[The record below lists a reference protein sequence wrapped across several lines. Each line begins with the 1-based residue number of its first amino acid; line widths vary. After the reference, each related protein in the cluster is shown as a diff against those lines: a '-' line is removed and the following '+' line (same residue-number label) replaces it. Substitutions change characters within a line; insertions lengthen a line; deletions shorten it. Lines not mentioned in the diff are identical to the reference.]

1 MSNLDILVLLL
12 VVVLLFTKLKSLLG
26 TRPEEEEQRV
36 HLSKEGAEKLYDLLM
51 KEAGKNNSAQAA
63 GPALDEEGRPVE
75 ELQPAEEELSELDK
89 TLRQIPNF
97 NKVRFIDSAQDAFQI
112 ITEAFNRAD
121 IETLEMLVS
130 KPILDKFREV
140 IDQRQK
146 DGMTAETDFICFD
159 EVEITKAEILS
170 DEKARIAV
178 RFVSEQVNVLRDA
191 EGKVVEGDE
200 NYIQNITDV
209 WTFERALSSAN
220 PNWILVSTKK

>member
-1 MSNLDILVLLL
+1 
-12 VVVLLFTKLKSLLG
+12 
-26 TRPEEEEQRV
+26 
-36 HLSKEGAEKLYDLLM
+36 
-51 KEAGKNNSAQAA
+51 
-63 GPALDEEGRPVE
+63 
-75 ELQPAEEELSELDK
+75 
-89 TLRQIPNF
+89 
-97 NKVRFIDSAQDAFQI
+97 
-112 ITEAFNRAD
+112 
-121 IETLEMLVS
+121 MLVS

-159 EVEITKAEILS
+159 EVEITKAEILP

-191 EGKVVEGDE
+191 DGKVVEGDE